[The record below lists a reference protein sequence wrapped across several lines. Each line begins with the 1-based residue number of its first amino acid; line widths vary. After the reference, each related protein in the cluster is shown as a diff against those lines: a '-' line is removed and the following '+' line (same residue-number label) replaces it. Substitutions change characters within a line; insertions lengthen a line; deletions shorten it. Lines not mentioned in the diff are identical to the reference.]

1 MQFVANKAQEAM
13 GPAPGN
19 VVEND
24 YKERADGAKMKALVW
39 FG

>member
-13 GPAPGN
+13 GPAPGS
-19 VVEND
+19 VVENN
-24 YKERADGAKMKALVW
+24 YKERADGTKMQALAW